1 MVHDRTRWQPDGWTA
16 RTRIGVVVPHADV
29 GPEAEF
35 AAMAP
40 PEVTVHGARLH
51 FAAMRAGGEMDEKIP
66 HAPVAEF
73 TAAPVLDDTV
83 GALAEAPLH
92 AIALAFTSSAYKHG
106 PQGERELLE
115 RLRPRTRGLP
125 VVSTCLSA
133 ERALGN
139 LGARRIAIVNPAW
152 FDADLDRQ
160 GRDYFTAQG
169 FEVIYSAPCGLPSG
183 QEHVTPQA
191 LYDWIAGLAA
201 NYALD
206 AVFVGG
212 NGQRAVGVID
222 AVERN
227 LGVDMVTAN
236 QAILWDALRLAGE
249 TSPIRGYGRL
259 FG

>member
-1 MVHDRTRWQPDGWTA
+1 LAHDTTRWQPDGWTA

-40 PEVTVHGARLH
+40 PEVTVHGARLQ

-83 GALAEAPLH
+83 GALAEAPLD

-106 PQGERELLE
+106 PQGERDLLE

-133 ERALGN
+133 ERALAR

-160 GRDYFTAQG
+160 GGDYFATQG
-169 FEVIYSAPCGLPSG
+169 FEVVHHAPCGLPSG

-191 LYDWIAGLAA
+191 LYDWIAGLTAQH
-201 NYALD
+201 ALD

-227 LGVDMVTAN
+227 LGVDLVTAN
-236 QAILWDALRLAGE
+236 QAILWDALRQAGE
-249 TSPIRGYGRL
+249 TSAVRGYGRL